1 MKNTAV
7 ITLVL
12 AIFAAG
18 VIGLMLLFGFI
29 DADKAGPILMT
40 TVGGFVIVGICV
52 AAIGALMPA
61 RKDSQD

>member
-12 AIFAAG
+12 AILAAG

-29 DADKAGPILMT
+29 DADKAGPILMK

-61 RKDSQD
+61 RKDSQE